1 MVSSSTTAFQG
12 LYSTSKTTT
21 LTTTRLEMAGE
32 NKSNH
37 DYEGGNRRE
46 HSNEEELDTKE
57 ILGGWRS
64 FRLALMESG
73 LPTQT
78 TECTIQQVTPK
89 GGSLPPRRNRR
100 KSSSDNSHVIKKSR
114 RPKNIS
120 LKNLCLLKKQNL
132 PLAREFMN
140 EVWSHEISQPE
151 VGGILCRLPLQMQL
165 WRLEDKSLT
174 GINFQKEV
182 QMSDNAFLDDGSNL
196 LSYSYSSMSPLAAH
210 MLLQYQRG
218 SRFMKQEL
226 NKILRHSEDG
236 KIDSRNL
243 SKELKEFLIMYQD
256 YKVRLQYFN
265 PLSSVIYYF
274 DLVSHKLCITFSPMI
289 KHRNLNMKSVWL
301 YKRTKL
307 RALQQL

>member
-1 MVSSSTTAFQG
+1 
-12 LYSTSKTTT
+12 
-21 LTTTRLEMAGE
+21 MAGE
-32 NKSNH
+32 NKRNH

-218 SRFMKQEL
+218 SKFMKQEL

-274 DLVSHKLCITFSPMI
+274 DLVSHKLCITFSSMI